1 MSGETAAAEAGAA
14 APSAPE
20 VVRVLVPSRIG
31 PLGVEFRHTA
41 IIRLVIAPK
50 GTDRRR
56 FHPFSDFED
65 SEFLDEVFG
74 RLSEFLAGARRSLD
88 LEYDLAAA
96 ELDGFA
102 RRVLRETA
110 RVPYGKTRTYKEIA
124 DAAGRPD
131 SYRQVV
137 SILERNPLP
146 LLIPCHRIVP
156 SRAGVGGWVGGAA
169 KKRWLL
175 KMEQESAALP
185 V

>member
-1 MSGETAAAEAGAA
+1 MSGDPAAAEAGAA
-14 APSAPE
+14 PSVPE
-20 VVRVLVPSRIG
+20 IVRVLVPSRIG

-41 IIRLVIAPK
+41 ITRLVIAPRGAEK
-50 GTDRRR
+50 RQ
-56 FHPFSDFED
+56 FFPFADFED
-65 SEFLDEVFG
+65 SDFLDEVFG
-74 RLSEFLAGARRSLD
+74 RLSEYLAGARRMLD

-110 RVPYGKTRTYKEIA
+110 RVAYGRTRTYKEIA

-131 SYRQVV
+131 SYRQVM

-156 SRAGVGGWVGGAA
+156 SRAGAGNWVGGAA

-185 V
+185 A

>member
-1 MSGETAAAEAGAA
+1 MSGDPAVAENAA
-14 APSAPE
+14 APSLPLI
-20 VVRVLVPSRIG
+20 VRVLVPSRIG

-41 IIRLVIAPK
+41 ITRLVVAPK
-50 GTDRRR
+50 GAAKRQ

-74 RLSEFLAGARRSLD
+74 RLSEYLAGARRTLE

-102 RRVLRETA
+102 RRVLRETS

-124 DAAGRPD
+124 EAAGRPD
-131 SYRQVV
+131 SYRQVM
-137 SILERNPLP
+137 SILDKNPLP

-156 SRAGVGGWVGGAA
+156 SRSGTGSWVGGAA
-169 KKRWLL
+169 RKKWLL
-175 KMEQESAALP
+175 KLEQESGGQP

>member
-1 MSGETAAAEAGAA
+1 MSGDPAAAETGA
-14 APSAPE
+14 APSVPQ

-41 IIRLVIAPK
+41 ITRLVVAPK
-50 GTDRRR
+50 GAEKRH
-56 FHPFSDFED
+56 FYPFSDFED

-74 RLSEFLAGARRSLD
+74 RLSEFLAGARRTLD

-102 RRVLRETA
+102 RRVLRETT
-110 RVPYGKTRTYKEIA
+110 RVSYGKTRTYKEIA
-124 DAAGRPD
+124 EAAGRPD
-131 SYRQVV
+131 SYRQVM

-156 SRAGVGGWVGGAA
+156 SRAGAGSWVGGAA

-175 KMEQESAALP
+175 KMEQESA
-185 V
+185 VQIV